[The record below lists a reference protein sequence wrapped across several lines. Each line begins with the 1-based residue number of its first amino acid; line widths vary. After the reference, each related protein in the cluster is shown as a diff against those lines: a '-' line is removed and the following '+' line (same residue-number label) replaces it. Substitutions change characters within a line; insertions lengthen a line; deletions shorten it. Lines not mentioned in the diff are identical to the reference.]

1 MDVGSVL
8 EVWDEVETEAESCS
22 SSDNEDLAQQ
32 EFHSDLSAEE
42 PEICDADPGPSS
54 LASPG
59 FSISSLAGNSCRR
72 RHIEYNWQE
81 ISDGKSYCL
90 L

>member
-8 EVWDEVETEAESCS
+8 EVWDDVETEVESSS

-32 EFHSDLSAEE
+32 EFHSDLSAGE

-54 LASPG
+54 LPSPG
-59 FSISSLAGNSCRR
+59 LFSSAGNSCRR
-72 RHIEYNWQE
+72 QHIEYNWQE
-81 ISDGKSYCL
+81 ISTSNNHINL